1 MGRTMFF
8 RREKPTVLS
17 FEDHLGALRRAGFSV
32 AAKRAGKAVAMRGP
46 FAAVIAEGPGVGISG
61 KVVGNEIGELVHG
74 GYQVR
79 FETKQGKAEA
89 ARADQLKAY
98 HAFLEDLRETLGLTS
113 LYNESLGSVN
123 GKHFY
128 DRVKNRDAA
137 H

>member
-1 MGRTMFF
+1 MFF
-8 RREKPTVLS
+8 RREKIQVAT
-17 FEDHLGALRRAGFSV
+17 FEDHMGHLRSAGFQV
-32 AAKRAGKAVAMRGP
+32 AAKGSGKAVAMRGP
-46 FAAVIAEGPGVGISG
+46 FAAVVEASAAGSPALGISG

-79 FETKQGKAEA
+79 FETKHGKVEA
-89 ARADQLKAY
+89 AQAEHLKAY
-98 HAFLEDLRETLGLTS
+98 HAFLEDLREALGLKS

>member
-1 MGRTMFF
+1 MFF
-8 RREKPTVLS
+8 RREKPKVVT
-17 FEDHLGALRRAGFSV
+17 FDDHLSRLRSAGFQV
-32 AAKRAGKAVAMRGP
+32 AAKGGGKAVAMRGV
-46 FAAVIAEGPGVGISG
+46 FAAVVEEGPALGISG
-61 KVVGNEIGELVHG
+61 KVVGNEIGELIHG

-79 FETKQGKAEA
+79 FETKHGKVEA
-89 ARADQLKAY
+89 AQAEQLKEY